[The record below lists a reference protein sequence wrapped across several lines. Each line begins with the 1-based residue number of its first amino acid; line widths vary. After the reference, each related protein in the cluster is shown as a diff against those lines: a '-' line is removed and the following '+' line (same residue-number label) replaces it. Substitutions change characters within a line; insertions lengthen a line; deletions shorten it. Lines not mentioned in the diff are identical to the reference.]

1 VQTSLRR
8 NLLSALAAPTV
19 VLLITAGAVAYS
31 SAKWVV
37 GNAYDG
43 SLVNLAQ
50 AIATH
55 VHAAPDG
62 LTLTLSPEVEAV
74 LRTDTVDRIY
84 FRVRDPQGRLLGGDA
99 ELPLLDDADAL
110 SSLPVPYT
118 PVGKEAPPARTSIPS
133 ARPLFGDLTHAGQPI
148 RAVRLYRENGA
159 GGFYITV
166 AETLGKRSEA
176 MDRLVIGFAW
186 AGALL
191 LIAAGVVARFSI
203 PSGLAPLERLENSL
217 RARSGT
223 DLSPIDPAGVPREVR
238 EVIGALN
245 GLLERL
251 RTANAQQRAFLQDA
265 AHQLRTPLAGL
276 QMQLELLEAR
286 PADDAARARL
296 RLSVARV
303 TRLANQLLALARA
316 EAGERLIA
324 DATEVDLAALIDAM
338 VEDWVDHADTRNI
351 DLGIEREPVRVHGDP
366 TLLQELIA
374 NLMDNALKYGRAG
387 GMVGLRCIKQDDH
400 VLIEVCDDG
409 PGIPPAVREQVFE
422 RFYRHAGHQ
431 ANGSGLGLSI
441 AREIVRSH
449 GGHIAIDDGPV
460 NGEGGRGTCVRVRLP
475 VHANTSAR
483 KTAGR

>member
-1 VQTSLRR
+1 MQASLRR

-19 VLLITAGAVAYS
+19 VLLVTAGAVAYS

-43 SLVNLAQ
+43 NLINLAQ

-84 FRVRDPQGRLLGGDA
+84 FRVRDQQGRLLGGDA
-99 ELPLLDDADAL
+99 ELPTMDDSDAL

-118 PVGKEAPPARTSIPS
+118 PVGKEAPPARVPMPS
-133 ARPLFGDLTHAGQPI
+133 SRPLFRDLAHAGQPI
-148 RAVRLYRENGA
+148 RAVRLYRESGA
-159 GGFYITV
+159 SGFYITV

-176 MDRLVIGFAW
+176 IDRLVVGFAW

-217 RARSGT
+217 RVRSGT

-238 EVIGALN
+238 EVIGAVN

-296 RLSVARV
+296 RQSVARV

-316 EAGERLIA
+316 ESGERLIA
-324 DATEVDLAALIDAM
+324 DATEVDLGALIDAM
-338 VEDWVDHADTRNI
+338 VEDWVDRADARNI
-351 DLGIEREPVRVHGDP
+351 DLGIERESVHLHGDP

-387 GMVGLRCIKQDDH
+387 GMVGLRCVMQDDH

-409 PGIPPAVREQVFE
+409 PGIAPAVREQVFE
-422 RFYRHAGHQ
+422 RFYRHAASQ
-431 ANGSGLGLSI
+431 ADGSGLGLSI

-449 GGHIAIDDGPV
+449 GGRIAIDDGPA
-460 NGEGGRGTCVRVRLP
+460 NAEGGRGTCVRVSLP
-475 VHANTSAR
+475 LPANPNAQ